1 MELNF
6 NLSEKLMEDKR
17 IIGIMS
23 GKGGVGKST
32 VAALFAVGL
41 AKSGEKVG
49 LVDVDFTGSSQ
60 AKLFGVNPP
69 VDVDDTERIVPK
81 DTPWGV
87 KVLSLALLLDDQ
99 EKPVIWRAPLMNK
112 ALMDFFQRANWD
124 DVDWLVVDLPPG
136 TSDIPL
142 SLMQRIAVDG
152 FFLVIS
158 PQDLVKTIV
167 AKALNMAKIMS
178 KPIMGVVENYGY
190 FKCPS
195 GEIAYPFG
203 QGQGESVCAEWG
215 IPFVGRLPI
224 DPRISALSDAGRVGD
239 ILDEI
244 PEVADVIAKMIKIAK
259 EVVSNG

>member
-6 NLSEKLMEDKR
+6 NLSEKLMDDKKV
-17 IIGIMS
+17 IGIMS

-41 AKSGEKVG
+41 AKAGEKVG

-60 AKLFGVNPP
+60 AKLFGIKPP
-69 VDVDDTERIVPK
+69 VDIDDRERLVPK

-87 KVLSLALLLDDQ
+87 KVMSLALLLDDE

-112 ALMDFFQRANWD
+112 ALIDFFQRTNWD

-167 AKALNMAKIMS
+167 AKALNMAKLMS
-178 KPIMGVVENYGY
+178 KPILGVVENYGY

-195 GEIAYPFG
+195 GEVAYPFG
-203 QGQGESVCAEWG
+203 RGQGEEICAEWG

-224 DPRISALSDAGRVGD
+224 DSRVSELSDAGRVGD
-239 ILDEI
+239 LLKEI
-244 PEVADVIAKMIKIAK
+244 PEIDGVISKMIEIAK
-259 EVVSNG
+259 EGIVNG